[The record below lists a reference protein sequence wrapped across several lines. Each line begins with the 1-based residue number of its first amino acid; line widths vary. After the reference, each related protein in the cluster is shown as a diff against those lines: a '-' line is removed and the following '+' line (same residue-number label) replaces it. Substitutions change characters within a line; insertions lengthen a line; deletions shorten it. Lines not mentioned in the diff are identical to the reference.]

1 MSRAAPAATAL
12 AVRPSLETD
21 VPAIAAIYAHHVRF
35 GLASFEETP
44 PDVAEIARRRADVLA
59 FGWPHFVAAEADDPR
74 AVLGYA
80 YCGPYRPRPG
90 YRFTVEDSVYVRPDA
105 VGRGIGTA
113 LLPAVIDAATAAG
126 ARQMVAVIGDSANAP
141 SIRLHAR
148 FGFRMVGTLDSVGFK
163 LGRWVD
169 GVLMQRALGEGSS
182 TLPPA
187 GR

>member
-1 MSRAAPAATAL
+1 MNRAAPAATAL
-12 AVRPSLETD
+12 AVRPSVEAD

-44 PDVAEIARRRADVLA
+44 PDAAEIARRRADVLA
-59 FGWPHFVAAEADDPR
+59 LGWPHFVAAEADDPR

-105 VGRGIGTA
+105 VGRGIGAA

>member
-1 MSRAAPAATAL
+1 MNGAAPAALAL
-12 AVRPSLETD
+12 AVRPSTDAD

-44 PDVAEIARRRADVLA
+44 PDAAEIARRRADVLA
-59 FGWPHFVAAEADDPR
+59 LGWPHLVATAPGGG

-90 YRFTVEDSVYVRPDA
+90 YRFTVEDSVYVHPDA
-105 VGRGIGTA
+105 LGRGVGAA
-113 LLPAVIDAATAAG
+113 LLPLVIDGATASG
-126 ARQMVAVIGDSANAP
+126 ARQMVAVIGDSANDP

-169 GVLMQRALGEGSS
+169 GVLMQRALGEGST

-187 GR
+187 RG